1 MNDIATDIETFVEVV
16 VETNP
21 CDLTFVR
28 KKDKQAQMMAADLDF
43 DSVDNIQVNLKRKI
57 HTQRRE
63 STRCCFLPAGRMV
76 FTCYGEHYLSFI
88 NSKGVEPFQI
98 GSDKAES
105 CTFDTVYIEED
116 NNIAVSSV
124 R

>member
-1 MNDIATDIETFVEVV
+1 
-16 VETNP
+16 
-21 CDLTFVR
+21 
-28 KKDKQAQMMAADLDF
+28 
-43 DSVDNIQVNLKRKI
+43 
-57 HTQRRE
+57 
-63 STRCCFLPAGRMV
+63 
-76 FTCYGEHYLSFI
+76 
-88 NSKGVEPFQI
+88 VEPFQI